1 MKALQDQFNLA
12 FNDPDLLTRSMTH
25 SSYAHE
31 HHTISNERLEYIG
44 DAVLDLIIA
53 DYLYRK
59 DAHAT
64 EGVMTKTRA
73 QYVNEKALVV
83 YAKKAHLDRY
93 LMLGI
98 GEEKSGGRMRDALLA
113 DAFEAFL
120 GAIFL
125 DKGLSEVYKVT
136 EAIVIPELE
145 NPQSEIYQDYK
156 SELQEMVQSDHRQL
170 SYQVFKEE
178 GPSHNKR
185 FFVRVYMETILMGE
199 GEGTTKKQ
207 AEQNAAKKALDKLA
221 KGHLTDE
228 TAL

>member
-1 MKALQDQFNLA
+1 
-12 FNDPDLLTRSMTH
+12 
-25 SSYAHE
+25 
-31 HHTISNERLEYIG
+31 
-44 DAVLDLIIA
+44 
-53 DYLYRK
+53 
-59 DAHAT
+59 
-64 EGVMTKTRA
+64 
-73 QYVNEKALVV
+73 
-83 YAKKAHLDRY
+83 
-93 LMLGI
+93 
-98 GEEKSGGRMRDALLA
+98 
-113 DAFEAFL
+113 
-120 GAIFL
+120 
-125 DKGLSEVYKVT
+125 VT
-136 EAIVIPELE
+136 ESIVIPELE

>member
-59 DAHAT
+59 DARAT

-136 EAIVIPELE
+136 RIER
-145 NPQSEIYQDYK
+145 S
-156 SELQEMVQSDHRQL
+156 LQGD
-170 SYQVFKEE
+170 
-178 GPSHNKR
+178 
-185 FFVRVYMETILMGE
+185 
-199 GEGTTKKQ
+199 
-207 AEQNAAKKALDKLA
+207 
-221 KGHLTDE
+221 
-228 TAL
+228 